1 MLRSPPSSSAIASYK
16 RINVETSAPTMDKH
30 QIVKLLYDGLLENL
44 MVARGALER
53 GDVAAKG
60 QAIGKA
66 VRIIEEGL
74 MTGLDRIDGGEI
86 AANLHTVY
94 QYCSKQLTLANL
106 RNDDALI
113 REVQALIEPIAQSW
127 GTIKSGGVAASVVA
141 AEADAKAG
149 ENRK

>member
-1 MLRSPPSSSAIASYK
+1 MFGSTTPSGAIASYK
-16 RINVETSAPTMDKH
+16 RINVETSAPAMDKH

-44 MVARGALER
+44 MVARGALDR
-53 GDVAAKG
+53 GDMAAKG

-74 MTGLDRIDGGEI
+74 MTGLDRVDGGEI
-86 AANLHTVY
+86 ATNLYTVY

-127 GTIKSGGVAASVVA
+127 NTIKSGGVAASVTAV
-141 AEADAKAG
+141 ETQVEEKQ
-149 ENRK
+149 K

>member
-1 MLRSPPSSSAIASYK
+1 MLRSTPHSSAIASYK
-16 RINVETSAPTMDKH
+16 RINVETSAPTIDKH
-30 QIVKLLYDGLLENL
+30 QIVKLLYEGLLENL

-74 MTGLDRIDGGEI
+74 MTGLDRVDGGEI
-86 AANLHTVY
+86 AANLYAVY
-94 QYCSKQLTLANL
+94 QYCSKQLTLANV

-113 REVQALIEPIAQSW
+113 REVQGLIEPIAQSW
-127 GTIKSGGVAASVVA
+127 GAIKSGGVAASVA
-141 AEADAKAG
+141 AVEAQAG
-149 ENRK
+149 EKQK